1 MVVCNDDQGLSLWS
15 VVRRGPPLL
24 PGGDGPHCV
33 CGQHYTKIK
42 AAAMRNLCPVL
53 TLQVMNLHHFSLHVV
68 LYINEYGP
76 QVWKIFSYSETKF
89 FGNEFD

>member
-1 MVVCNDDQGLSLWS
+1 MVCGKE
-15 VVRRGPPLL
+15 GAPPLL

-53 TLQVMNLHHFSLHVV
+53 TLQVMNLHHFS
-68 LYINEYGP
+68 
-76 QVWKIFSYSETKF
+76 
-89 FGNEFD
+89 

>member
-1 MVVCNDDQGLSLWS
+1 MVCGKEGAP
-15 VVRRGPPLL
+15 RFYRG
-24 PGGDGPHCV
+24 GGDGPHCV

-76 QVWKIFSYSETKF
+76 QVWKIFSYSETKC